1 LSSNPVLKIFAF
13 LDSLVLFEFKQN
25 DGQEVYNVNDY
36 RKNFELRSVINEV
49 TKLVVELVRNSLSKQ
64 LLEGM

>member
-1 LSSNPVLKIFAF
+1 
-13 LDSLVLFEFKQN
+13 VLFEFKQN
-25 DGQEVYNVNDY
+25 GGQEVYNVNDY

-49 TKLVVELVRNSLSKQ
+49 TKLVVELARNPLSKQ

>member
-1 LSSNPVLKIFAF
+1 MSSNPVINIFAF

-25 DGQEVYNVNDY
+25 GGQEVYNVNDY

>member
-1 LSSNPVLKIFAF
+1 
-13 LDSLVLFEFKQN
+13 
-25 DGQEVYNVNDY
+25 VNNY

-49 TKLVVELVRNSLSKQ
+49 TKLVVELARNSLSKQ